1 MAKQTQSPF
10 GVVIDTREQLP
21 YTFTAIHADA
31 VVGGGVI
38 HVPIRH
44 LALHAGDYSID
55 GYVRMVTVERKTLSD
70 LAGTLTRGRKRFT
83 AEMER
88 LREYDA
94 AWVVIEGSLTD
105 IFRGLPLASQVR
117 PKSIL
122 RSWMFWS
129 LRYPRVHWIDCPSRE
144 FAEGVTYQL
153 LRTWW
158 RERIEGPAKEARKQ
172 RASEWLGPSDLA
184 RIDRQRD
191 VAQLDR
197 LAEG

>member
-1 MAKQTQSPF
+1 M
-10 GVVIDTREQLP
+10 
-21 YTFTAIHADA
+21 
-31 VVGGGVI
+31 
-38 HVPIRH
+38 
-44 LALHAGDYSID
+44 ALHAGDYSID
-55 GYVRMVTVERKTLSD
+55 GWDRMVTVERKTLSD

-94 AWVVIEGSLTD
+94 AWVVIEGSLMD

-129 LRYPRVHWIDCPSRE
+129 LRYPRVHWIDCPERG

-158 RERIEGPAKEARKQ
+158 RERIEGPAKEARKKKRQ
-172 RASEWLGPSDLA
+172 YWPSAVDLA
-184 RIDRQRD
+184 RVERQLD
-191 VAQLDR
+191 VAKLDR
-197 LAEG
+197 LQEG